1 MNTAMNRFAPSHCAR
16 LSPLLLSLLLALPGA
31 ALAATPINETRPLD
45 PTGRI
50 DIENLK
56 GRIQVRAWDRAEVK
70 ITGSLGD
77 GVEKLV
83 VEGDRE
89 HLEVRVEYP
98 NSSGWGGN
106 KSGPTD
112 LQLMV
117 PVRAELDIESV
128 AASVDVSGV
137 APAKLSIESVSGD
150 VALAAAPGEVDVE
163 SVSGNLRLTVNSA
176 NVHAESVSGDLL
188 LRGRM
193 NGEIKAET
201 VSGDIDIVVNGERV
215 NELSANTVSGDATIR
230 AALAPK
236 GEIRFESVSGGLVL
250 VLPRNLSAEVRGESF
265 SGTLKAPGVKIDKP
279 EFGPGSSFHTR
290 YGTGDGEIGIETF
303 SGNAELRLE

>member
-1 MNTAMNRFAPSHCAR
+1 MNIAMNRHANSRSATLP
-16 LSPLLLSLLLALPGA
+16 PLLLSLLLALPGA

-45 PTGRI
+45 PAGRI

-89 HLEVRVEYP
+89 HLEVKVQYP
-98 NSSGWGGN
+98 NSSGWGGS

-117 PVRAELDIESV
+117 PLRAELEIDSV
-128 AASVDVSGV
+128 SAKVDVSGV
-137 APAKLSIESVSGD
+137 APAKLSIDSVSGD
-150 VALAAAPGEVDVE
+150 VIVAAAPGEADVQ

-176 NVHAESVSGDLL
+176 DVHAESVSGDLV

-193 NGEIKAET
+193 NGEVKAET
-201 VSGDIDIVVNGERV
+201 VSGNIDIAVNGERV
-215 NELSANTVSGDATIR
+215 SELSANTVSGDATIH

-236 GEIRFESVSGGLVL
+236 GEIHFESVSG
-250 VLPRNLSAEVRGESF
+250 NLSLTLPSELSAQVRAESF
-265 SGTLKAPGVKIDKP
+265 SGSLKAPGAKIEKP
-279 EFGPGSSFHTR
+279 EHGPGSSFHTR
-290 YGTGDGEIGIETF
+290 YGSGDGEIGIETF
-303 SGNAELRLE
+303 SGDAELRLE

>member
-1 MNTAMNRFAPSHCAR
+1 MNIAMNRHAHSRSAT

-31 ALAATPINETRPLD
+31 ALATTPINETRPLD

-50 DIENLK
+50 DIENIK

-70 ITGSLGD
+70 ITGTLGD

-89 HLEVRVEYP
+89 HLEVKVQYP

-117 PVRAELDIESV
+117 PLRAGLEIESV
-128 AASVDVSGV
+128 AANVDVSGV

-150 VALAAAPGEVDVE
+150 VVLAAAPGEVDVE

-176 NVHAESVSGDLL
+176 NVHAESVSGGLV

-201 VSGDIDIVVNGERV
+201 VSGNIDIAVNGERV

-250 VLPRNLSAEVRGESF
+250 VLPKDLSAEVRGESF
-265 SGTLKAPGVKIDKP
+265 SGTLKAPGAKIEKP

-290 YGTGDGEIGIETF
+290 YGSGDGEIGIETF
-303 SGNAELRLE
+303 SGDAELRLE

>member
-1 MNTAMNRFAPSHCAR
+1 MSRFAKV
-16 LSPLLLSLLLALPGA
+16 SPLLLSLLVALPGA

-83 VEGDRE
+83 VEGDRQ

-98 NSSGWGGN
+98 NNSGWGDK
-106 KSGPTD
+106 KSGSTD

-117 PVRAELDIESV
+117 PVRAGLQIESV
-128 AASVDVSGV
+128 AANVDVSGV
-137 APAKLSIESVSGD
+137 APAKLSIDSVSGNVD
-150 VALAAAPGEVDVE
+150 LAAAPGEVDVE
-163 SVSGNLRLTVNSA
+163 SVSGNLRVTVNSA
-176 NVHAESVSGDLL
+176 NVQAASVSGSVV

-193 NGEIKAET
+193 NGEVRAET
-201 VSGDIDIVVNGERV
+201 VSGSIDIAVNGERV
-215 NELSANTVSGDATIR
+215 SELSASTVSGGATIR

-236 GEIRFESVSGGLVL
+236 GEMRFESVSGGLVL
-250 VLPRNLSAEVRGESF
+250 VLPKDLSAQVRGESF
-265 SGTLKAPGVKIDKP
+265 SGNLKAPGAKIEKP

-290 YGTGDGEIGIETF
+290 YGSGDGEINIETF
-303 SGNAELRLE
+303 SGSAELKLE

>member
-1 MNTAMNRFAPSHCAR
+1 MNIAINRHARSRFATLP
-16 LSPLLLSLLLALPGA
+16 PLMLSLLLALPGA

-45 PTGRI
+45 PTGRV

-56 GRIQVRAWDRAEVK
+56 GNIQVRAWDRAEVK

-77 GVEKLV
+77 GVEKLI
-83 VEGDRE
+83 VEGDRQ
-89 HLEVRVEYP
+89 HLVVRVKYP
-98 NSSGWGGN
+98 KSGGWGGT
-106 KSGPTD
+106 KSGPTG

-117 PVRAELDIESV
+117 PVRAGLEIESV
-128 AASVDVSGV
+128 AANVDVSGV
-137 APAKLSIESVSGD
+137 APAKLSIETVSGD
-150 VALAAAPGEVDVE
+150 VVLAAAPGEVDVT

-176 NVHAESVSGDLL
+176 NVRAESVSGGLV

-201 VSGDIDIVVNGERV
+201 VSGRIDIAVNGERV
-215 NELSANTVSGDATIR
+215 DELSASTVSGNAMIR

-236 GEIRFESVSGGLVL
+236 GEMRFESVSGDLVL
-250 VLPRNLSAEVRGESF
+250 VLPRDLSAQVRGESF
-265 SGTLKAPGVKIDKP
+265 SGRLKAPGVKIEKP

-290 YGTGDGEIGIETF
+290 YGSGDGEINLETF

>member
-1 MNTAMNRFAPSHCAR
+1 MNRFAKV
-16 LSPLLLSLLLALPGA
+16 SPLWLSLLVALPGA

-83 VEGDRE
+83 VEGDRQ

-117 PVRAELDIESV
+117 PVRAGLEIESV
-128 AASVDVSGV
+128 AANVNVSGV
-137 APAKLSIESVSGD
+137 APSKLSIESVSGD
-150 VALAAAPGEVDVE
+150 VVLAAAPGEVDVE
-163 SVSGNLRLTVNSA
+163 SVSGNLRVTVNSA
-176 NVHAESVSGDLL
+176 NVQAESVSGSVV

-193 NGEIKAET
+193 NGEVRAET
-201 VSGDIDIVVNGERV
+201 VSGNIDIAVNGERV
-215 NELSANTVSGDATIR
+215 SELSASTVSGDATIR
-230 AALAPK
+230 TALAPK
-236 GEIRFESVSGGLVL
+236 GEMRFESVSGGLVL
-250 VLPRNLSAEVRGESF
+250 VLPKDLSAQVRGESF
-265 SGTLKAPGVKIDKP
+265 SGTLKAPGAKIEKP

-290 YGTGDGEIGIETF
+290 YGSGDGEINIETF
-303 SGNAELRLE
+303 SGNAELKLE

>member
-1 MNTAMNRFAPSHCAR
+1 MNIAMNHHAHSRSAT

-50 DIENLK
+50 DIENIK
-56 GRIQVRAWDRAEVK
+56 GSIQVRAWDRAEVK
-70 ITGSLGD
+70 IAGSLGD

-83 VEGDRE
+83 VEGDRQ
-89 HLEVRVEYP
+89 HLVVRVEYP
-98 NSSGWGGN
+98 KSGGWGGN

-117 PVRAELDIESV
+117 PLRAELEIDSV
-128 AASVDVSGV
+128 SAGVDVSGV
-137 APAKLSIESVSGD
+137 APAKLSIDSVSGD
-150 VALAAAPGEVDVE
+150 VVVAAAPREVDVE

-176 NVHAESVSGDLL
+176 DVHAESVSGDLV

-193 NGEIKAET
+193 NGEVKAET
-201 VSGDIDIVVNGERV
+201 VSGNIDIAVNGERV

-236 GEIRFESVSGGLVL
+236 GEIRFESVSGSLVL
-250 VLPRNLSAEVRGESF
+250 VLPRDLSAQVRGESF
-265 SGTLKAPGVKIDKP
+265 SGSLKAPGAKIEKP
-279 EFGPGSSFHTR
+279 EFGPGSSFHIR
-290 YGTGDGEIGIETF
+290 YGSGDGEIGIETF
-303 SGNAELRLE
+303 SGDAELRLE

>member
-1 MNTAMNRFAPSHCAR
+1 MNRQAHPRSTAFT
-16 LSPLLLSLLLALPGA
+16 PLLLSLLVALPGT

-70 ITGSLGD
+70 ISGSLGD

-83 VEGDRE
+83 VEGDRQ

-98 NSSGWGGN
+98 NNRGWGDK

-117 PVRAELDIESV
+117 PVRAGLDIESV
-128 AASVDVSGV
+128 AANVDVSGV

-150 VALAAAPGEVDVE
+150 VVVAAAPGEVDVE
-163 SVSGNLRLTVNSA
+163 SVSGNLNVTVDSA
-176 NVHAESVSGDLL
+176 HVQAETVSGKVT

-193 NGEIKAET
+193 NGEVRAET
-201 VSGDIDIVVNGERV
+201 VSGNMDIAVNGERV
-215 NELSANTVSGDATIR
+215 SELSANTVSGDATVR

-236 GEIRFESVSGGLVL
+236 GEMRFESVSGGLKL
-250 VLPRNLSAEVRGESF
+250 VLPKDLSAQVRGESF
-265 SGTLKAPGVKIDKP
+265 SGTLKAPGAKIEKP
-279 EFGPGSSFHTR
+279 EFGPGSSFQTR
-290 YGTGDGEIGIETF
+290 YGSGDGEISIETF

>member
-1 MNTAMNRFAPSHCAR
+1 MNIARNRSAPSHHAR

-31 ALAATPINETRPLD
+31 ALAATPIDETRPLD

-70 ITGSLGD
+70 ISGSLGD

-83 VEGDRE
+83 VEGDRQ
-89 HLEVRVEYP
+89 HLEVRVRYP
-98 NSSGWGGN
+98 KSSGWGGN

-117 PVRAELDIESV
+117 PLRAELEIDSV
-128 AASVDVSGV
+128 AADVDVSGV
-137 APAKLSIESVSGD
+137 APAKLSIDSVSGD
-150 VALAAAPGEVDVE
+150 VVVAAAPREVDVE

-176 NVHAESVSGDLL
+176 DVHAESVSGDLI

-193 NGEIKAET
+193 NGEVKTET
-201 VSGDIDIVVNGERV
+201 VSGNIDIAVNGERV
-215 NELSANTVSGDATIR
+215 SELSANTVSGDATIR

-236 GEIRFESVSGGLVL
+236 GEIRFESVSGGLLL
-250 VLPRNLSAEVRGESF
+250 VLPRDLSAQVRGESF
-265 SGTLKAPGVKIDKP
+265 SGILKAPGAKIEKP
-279 EFGPGSSFHTR
+279 EFGPGSSFSTR
-290 YGTGDGEIGIETF
+290 YGSGDGEIGIETF
-303 SGNAELRLE
+303 SGDAELRLE